1 MDILPIVIT
10 AVSVSI
16 LWLAYLKFFKNDGSS
31 QNQSE
36 LKVIYRSQPK
46 SDKKVI
52 LFADTFNIN
61 FEVKNVLYAIRIL
74 NKFGYQA
81 IIPSFDNDNL
91 DRPLCCGRTYIS

>member
-1 MDILPIVIT
+1 MVWFTTQREMPV
-10 AVSVSI
+10 V
-16 LWLAYLKFFKNDGSS
+16 

-36 LKVIYRSQPK
+36 LKVIYKSQSK

-74 NKFGYQA
+74 EQIWIPGNYSKF
-81 IIPSFDNDNL
+81 
-91 DRPLCCGRTYIS
+91 